1 MRTKGKQALTVS
13 VSNDASY
20 WQQRANAIRP
30 GTTRMQGMKN
40 PESYMPDE
48 TAIAEVRRHID
59 MYNVE
64 RPGIYRNC
72 TVSAWL
78 AMGAYAVFVLIVIYG
93 ALQMRDGKSML
104 GAILV
109 FGVVGGV
116 WVWRQVWKPLRDRQ
130 LGLRY
135 LLFPKVFA
143 FIEEVRYSAG
153 IEPYFLD
160 DLKRLK
166 LVDFTKSKNDD
177 VISGMHEGMKFE
189 LVETELIRGSGK
201 SERTTFKGL
210 IFQFALAE
218 AFPGLLVAS
227 KRGSWW
233 ERTMKEFWGT
243 GPFNDI
249 RSGNLRL
256 DETHEFRTSN
266 HTAAQPVIAGPLTS
280 VLTWLGN
287 EWHGG
292 DVRIALSHDQGY
304 LMLPTTTD
312 YFALPDLQRDVSYE
326 GHVKPLVREMVQL
339 LAVAHVVRKVG

>member
-1 MRTKGKQALTVS
+1 M
-13 VSNDASY
+13 
-20 WQQRANAIRP
+20 
-30 GTTRMQGMKN
+30 RMQSMKN

-48 TAIAEVRRHID
+48 AAVAEIRRHID
-59 MYNVE
+59 IYNSD

-72 TVSAWL
+72 TLVAWL
-78 AMGAYAVFVLIVIYG
+78 AMSAYGVVVGIVTYG
-93 ALQMRDGKSML
+93 ALQMSDGTSLL

-109 FGVVGGV
+109 FAIVGGV
-116 WVWRQVWKPLRDRQ
+116 WVWRYAWMPLRDHQ

-135 LLFPKVFA
+135 GLFPKVFG
-143 FIEEVRYSAG
+143 FIEEIRYSAG

-160 DLKRLK
+160 NLKRLK

-177 VISGMHEGMKFE
+177 VISGVHEGMAFE
-189 LVETELIRGSGK
+189 LVETQLITGSGK

-210 IFQFALAE
+210 IFQFRLAE
-218 AFPGLLVAS
+218 SFPGLLVAN
-227 KRGSWW
+227 KRSGWW
-233 ERTMKEFWGT
+233 ERTMKDFWGT
-243 GPFNDI
+243 GSFDEI
-249 RSGNLRL
+249 RSGNFRL

-266 HTAAQPVIAGPLTS
+266 HGAAQPVIAGPLTS

-292 DVRIALSHDQGY
+292 DVRIALSHDDGY

-339 LAVAHVVRKVG
+339 LAVAHVVRGIG